1 MKVLIIKNDGFG
13 DLILSLPVLNGIHL
27 KNHNNLQIDI
37 VLSKRCLSLKN
48 YLKNFNNIFFLEK
61 LGPGFNLSKKISEND
76 RNILK
81 KIKSINYDK
90 CFVMRRK
97 LDYEQLQIMK
107 IVKAKKKYICAEN
120 YPKNLELFKKLKE
133 QTKNWIDIK
142 INKKFIN
149 EYEYFSEFLKK
160 VGFNLNIN
168 KKLFL
173 NNQNKALN
181 NKIVLNLSGEK
192 QISVESN
199 FKILLDMLL
208 LNTSRKI
215 IVIGITY
222 EKKLRKK
229 INTILNKYKH
239 DKRIENHF
247 LKTDFKK
254 SMDIIDKS
262 NTYIGFDTGLSHY
275 AVWKNINSLIILSSG
290 GGYKWFPYPKKI
302 RKKESY
308 WIYNTPCSDCGFVEE
323 NKCIFKKRY
332 CVDNIFDN
340 NFKVYFSAFLKKK
353 ISINNFSRYNNFY
366 SNWRYRSSRSFI
378 YSINKNGEIYLNK
391 SFFSKIK
398 YFNEI
403 IKFIIFN
410 NLTWFLFKKILTK
423 LF

>member
-13 DLILSLPVLNGIHL
+13 DLTLSLPVLNGIHL

-97 LDYEQLQIMK
+97 LNYEQLQIMK

-222 EKKLRKK
+222 
-229 INTILNKYKH
+229 
-239 DKRIENHF
+239 
-247 LKTDFKK
+247 
-254 SMDIIDKS
+254 
-262 NTYIGFDTGLSHY
+262 
-275 AVWKNINSLIILSSG
+275 
-290 GGYKWFPYPKKI
+290 
-302 RKKESY
+302 
-308 WIYNTPCSDCGFVEE
+308 
-323 NKCIFKKRY
+323 
-332 CVDNIFDN
+332 
-340 NFKVYFSAFLKKK
+340 
-353 ISINNFSRYNNFY
+353 
-366 SNWRYRSSRSFI
+366 
-378 YSINKNGEIYLNK
+378 
-391 SFFSKIK
+391 
-398 YFNEI
+398 
-403 IKFIIFN
+403 
-410 NLTWFLFKKILTK
+410 
-423 LF
+423 